1 MYSSYVTRHCLFIVS
16 AVIRGDI
23 TTNLISIRS
32 KLLVTSFA
40 TLYLIILRKHFHLL
54 FLHRYFC
61 NFMGLAIY
69 LVVNKK
75 KDENVQ
81 AGSRD
86 DLLFTE
92 KV

>member
-1 MYSSYVTRHCLFIVS
+1 
-16 AVIRGDI
+16 
-23 TTNLISIRS
+23 
-32 KLLVTSFA
+32 
-40 TLYLIILRKHFHLL
+40 
-54 FLHRYFC
+54 
-61 NFMGLAIY
+61 MGLAIY